1 MSVENG
7 LIGIISCCF
16 IVMLTQHRYII
27 IYRCPWTGT
36 AIGKKNMRSF
46 QMFVAL
52 VFICLIMDIILLTMP
67 ANIQYSKVRVQ
78 HHKPKAKGGG
88 VL

>member
-1 MSVENG
+1 
-7 LIGIISCCF
+7 
-16 IVMLTQHRYII
+16 
-27 IYRCPWTGT
+27 
-36 AIGKKNMRSF
+36 
-46 QMFVAL
+46 MFVAL